1 MNSRVGI
8 VAAVVVA
15 VVVAAVVVV
24 RQAGGRDDV
33 PTAGATLAA
42 RTTPTPSVISSPT
55 PSPTPSPTASSPT
68 RTAAVDSTKA
78 MLAAKLRIVA
88 QNPLYRVGRLPA
100 SHCKEPAIR
109 PTSVA
114 NVRKYYAAYILCLD
128 KVWKPVV
135 EKAGFTFQSPRLDIF
150 TGKTRTACDV
160 QDSAAYCGNGV
171 ISMNATFDIDNYRK
185 YNKLWARTTM
195 AHLVAHEYGHH
206 IQHLAGISD
215 ASATRTAY
223 ANGADGPLL
232 ESRRIELQA
241 SCLSGAYLGA
251 DRSFFPVSG
260 SWRQR
265 WLWTISHR
273 GDEWGTQRDHGSAKN
288 HSRWTR
294 RGFDAGS
301 PAACNTFTASAASL
315 A

>member
-1 MNSRVGI
+1 MNARVGL
-8 VAAVVVA
+8 VAAVVVVA
-15 VVVAAVVVV
+15 AAAVVVV
-24 RQAGGRDDV
+24 RQAGGSDDL
-33 PTAGATLAA
+33 PSAGGTLAA
-42 RTTPTPSVISSPT
+42 LTPS
-55 PSPTPSPTASSPT
+55 PSPTPTAAPTPTPTASSPT
-68 RTAAVDSTKA
+68 RTTPTVDSTKV
-78 MLAAKLRIVA
+78 MLAAKQRIVA

-100 SHCKEPAIR
+100 SRCKEPSIR

-114 NVRKYYAAYILCLD
+114 NVRKYYADYILCLD
-128 KVWKPVV
+128 KVWKPVI
-135 EKAGFTFQSPRLDIF
+135 EKAGFTFRSPRLDIF

-215 ASATRTAY
+215 ASATRSAY
-223 ANGADGPLL
+223 LNGVDAPLL

-251 DRSFFPVSG
+251 DKTFFPVSG
-260 SWRQR
+260 SWRER

-273 GDEWGTQRDHGSAKN
+273 GDEWGTQRDHGSAKS

-301 PAACNTFTASAASL
+301 PSACNTFTASTVSVA
-315 A
+315 